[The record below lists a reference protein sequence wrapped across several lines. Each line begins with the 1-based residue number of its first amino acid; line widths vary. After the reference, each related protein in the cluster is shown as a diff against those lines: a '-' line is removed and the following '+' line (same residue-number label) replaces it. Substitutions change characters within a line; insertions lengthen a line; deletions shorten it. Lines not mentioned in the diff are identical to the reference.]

1 MHESR
6 RFKQVSGKER
16 PTTRW
21 TPDKKAFTIFL
32 PKAGP
37 SSPSTMVGGFSSDF
51 LSCFEL
57 EAAQPVPLA
66 ARPALPDDSWA
77 DIEVDSASGKIETRE
92 EKPFASSAAP
102 TASKTVIDIQKEII
116 VQCSHPPSLKVIEGY
131 LKRWTKRDNNTVNR
145 VSFPSLIYHSP
156 QIWLLD

>member
-1 MHESR
+1 
-6 RFKQVSGKER
+6 
-16 PTTRW
+16 
-21 TPDKKAFTIFL
+21 
-32 PKAGP
+32 
-37 SSPSTMVGGFSSDF
+37 MVGGFSSDF
-51 LSCFEL
+51 LSCFEP

-77 DIEVDSASGKIETRE
+77 DIEVDSASDKIETRE

-102 TASKTVIDIQKEII
+102 TASKTVIDILPDISTLERPEYLMLKPPYHLIISHSTYQKEII

-145 VSFPSLIYHSP
+145 VSFPSLIYYSP